1 MIKGFL
7 WNTFEKTGD
16 TGYYIEYKRWQGYHK
31 KYNVDR
37 DKRTKE
43 TG

>member
-7 WNTFEKTGD
+7 WKAFEKTGY
-16 TGYYIEYKRWQGYHK
+16 TGYYIEYKRWQGYYRKH
-31 KYNVDR
+31 NGDQN
-37 DKRTKE
+37 KRTNK